1 MIVERGSPD
10 ATTASASVGAV
21 PGQAATIGGPD
32 RRVPVVELVDV
43 VKHFGEVTA
52 VAGISISF
60 EPGQFV
66 ALLGPSGCGKT
77 TLLRL
82 IAGFETPTRGDVR
95 IDGQSVASVPP
106 YRRQVNTVFQHYALF
121 PHMDAARNVGY
132 GLRQRRP
139 ALTKAEQERLVEDAL
154 RMVRLTGFGRRR
166 VWELSG
172 GQQQRVAL
180 ARALVNR
187 PRVLLLDEPLGALDL
202 KLRHEMQAELKGLQR
217 EIGITFVFVTHDQT
231 EALAMADRIAVMRDG
246 RVLQDGPPA
255 EVYDTPADRW
265 VADFIGRMN
274 FLPGVVERRTGTG
287 GEDGLVAWELR
298 IDDGTV
304 LRGTTRNP
312 AVAPGTRA
320 SIAVRPE
327 RLRIRPAS
335 LATDDSGGGVRIPA
349 RVVSSTYL
357 GDQTEVEVATS
368 TFGPFVARMANAGQG
383 PAHRL
388 DNGEEVIVDW
398 EESAAR
404 VVADHA

>member
-1 MIVERGSPD
+1 MAIETEAARAAGVPRPD
-10 ATTASASVGAV
+10 GAGA
-21 PGQAATIGGPD
+21 PGGGNGVD
-32 RRVPVVELVDV
+32 SRQPVVELVEV
-43 VKHFGEVTA
+43 AKEFGEVTA
-52 VAGISISF
+52 VDGISIAF

-95 IDGQSVASVPP
+95 IDGASVAAVPP

-121 PHMDAARNVGY
+121 PHMDVARNVGY

-139 ALTKAEQERLVEDAL
+139 APPKPAQERLVDDAL
-154 RMVRLTGFGRRR
+154 RLVRLAGFGRRR

-180 ARALVNR
+180 ARALINR

-202 KLRHEMQAELKGLQR
+202 KLRHEMQVELKRLQR
-217 EIGITFVFVTHDQT
+217 EVGITFVFVTHDQT
-231 EALAMADRIAVMRDG
+231 EALAMADRIAVLRDG
-246 RVLQDGPPA
+246 RVLQDGLPA

-274 FLPGVVERRTGTG
+274 FVPGVVERPAGEGSGGGTA
-287 GEDGLVAWELR
+287 AWELR
-298 IDDGTV
+298 THDGSL
-304 LRGTTRNP
+304 LRGTTRN
-312 AVAPGTRA
+312 ARIAPGTRA

-327 RLRIRPAS
+327 RVRITPAS
-335 LATDDSGGGVRIPA
+335 VAPEVTSAGFHVPG
-349 RVVSSTYL
+349 RVISSTYL

-368 TFGPFVARMANAGQG
+368 AFGPFLARIPNAGHG
-383 PAHRL
+383 ADVRFA
-388 DNGEEVIVDW
+388 NGEEVIVSW
-398 EESAAR
+398 EETEAR